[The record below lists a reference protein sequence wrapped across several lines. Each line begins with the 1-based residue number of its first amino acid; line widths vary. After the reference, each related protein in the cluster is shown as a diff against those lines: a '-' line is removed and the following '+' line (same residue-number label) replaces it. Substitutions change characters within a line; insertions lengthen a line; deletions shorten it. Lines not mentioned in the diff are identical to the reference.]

1 MPIIP
6 ATGYHSNCVMVFMSP
21 NTVTTYSLTLAIHRA
36 TFVTCCSVLM
46 HGHNYFN
53 GPECILRGKAV
64 VVPPDIGQLQCNM
77 TLVVPAD
84 IVCMGLQ
91 IMTLSHTDNHA
102 LYQGNGRGGGISN
115 LICPEGCAS
124 LYPRFTL

>member
-6 ATGYHSNCVMVFMSP
+6 ATGYHNSNCVMVFMSP
-21 NTVTTYSLTLAIHRA
+21 NTVTTYSLTLAIHGA
-36 TFVTCCSVLM
+36 TFVTCCSVLV

-84 IVCMGLQ
+84 IVCMGVRITNYDTIPHRQ
-91 IMTLSHTDNHA
+91 PCTLS
-102 LYQGNGRGGGISN
+102 GEWKGRRNFNSHLSRG
-115 LICPEGCAS
+115 LC
-124 LYPRFTL
+124 FTVP